1 MTETKVKRPPLIRAI
16 NSVGKALSGVGMGGP
31 RFTPDTICKA
41 AEKIASASDYG
52 TDSYRPGL
60 EKLCWSLQHEAD
72 LNQMGRLIL
81 HRQVANALAGRLT
94 VVAWEKANPKTAQAP
109 IVAPMF
115 IIGLPRTGTTI
126 LFETLAA
133 DPALRA
139 PLTWECR
146 DYALAHSVV
155 EPASED
161 PRVVKLGK
169 QMMQV
174 DRLMPGFTAIH
185 HFGPFIPTEC
195 IGLTLLDMASEQ
207 FAALAWLPAYRKFL
221 LENDFSTAYE
231 WHKRGLRYFQATQ
244 PDKSWILK
252 TPMHTGYLDALIKT
266 YPDAKFI
273 HNHRDPMRVISSVA
287 NLYRVSRS
295 GWSDQPNTPER
306 ARSDAHYYLE
316 FIRRAVEFRASDPQE
331 KTRFFDVPFKTFV
344 SDPMPLIE
352 QLYTHFERPL
362 TDQAYKA
369 MSEYLANR
377 PREKFGKHHYSA
389 QQFGFTKEEYEPLFR
404 AYAARFSPYINPPAP
419 ET

>member
-1 MTETKVKRPPLIRAI
+1 MTDTKVKRPPVISAI
-16 NSVGKALSGVGMGGP
+16 NGVGSVLSTIGLGGP
-31 RFTPDTICKA
+31 RFTPAAICKA
-41 AEKIASASDYG
+41 AEKIAGASDYG
-52 TDSYRPGL
+52 SDSFRPGL
-60 EKLCWSLQHEAD
+60 EKLCWSLENESA

-94 VVAWEKANPKTAQAP
+94 VVAWEKANPEAARAAIIAP
-109 IVAPMF
+109 LF

-133 DPALRA
+133 DPSLRA

-146 DYALAHSVV
+146 DYALAHAVK

-161 PRVVKLGK
+161 PRVARLGK

-207 FAALAWLPAYRKFL
+207 FAALAWMPSYRAFL
-221 LENDFSTAYE
+221 LQNDFSSAYE
-231 WHKRGLRYFQATQ
+231 WHKRGLRYLQSTQ
-244 PDKSWILK
+244 PEKSWILK
-252 TPMHTGYLDALIKT
+252 TPMHTGYLKALIDT

-273 HNHRDPMRVISSVA
+273 HNHRDPFRVIASVA

-295 GWSDQPNTPER
+295 GWSDHPNTADR
-306 ARSDAHYYLE
+306 ARSDANYYLE
-316 FIRRAVEFRASDPQE
+316 FIRRAVAFRANDPQE
-331 KTRFFDVPFKTFV
+331 NTRFFDVAFDEFV
-344 SDPMPLIE
+344 ADPMPVIE
-352 QLYTHFERPL
+352 RLHTHFERPL
-362 TDQAYKA
+362 TDQGYKA
-369 MSEYLANR
+369 MSTYLANR

-389 QQFGFTKEEYEPLFR
+389 HDFGFTQEEYNPLF
-404 AYAARFSPYINPPAP
+404 ADYVARFSEYIQPSTP
-419 ET
+419 ES